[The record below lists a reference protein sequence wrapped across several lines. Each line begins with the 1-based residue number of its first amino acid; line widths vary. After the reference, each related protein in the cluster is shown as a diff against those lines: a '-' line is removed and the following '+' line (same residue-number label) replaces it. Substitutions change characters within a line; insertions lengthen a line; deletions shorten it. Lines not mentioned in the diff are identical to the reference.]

1 MKIKRSLTES
11 ETETIDS
18 LLEDVK
24 TGVFDFN
31 YNLRNNHYK
40 EAYQELSCMKY
51 LLEDIQEV
59 LERAVKKRKKS

>member
-11 ETETIDS
+11 ETETIDL

-24 TGVFDFN
+24 TGVYDFN
-31 YNLRNNHYK
+31 YNLRNNNYK
-40 EAYQELSCMKY
+40 GAYQELSCMKY
-51 LLEDIQEV
+51 LLDDIQEV